1 MWPAEASGVDTSFR
15 VELGFRQGAAQL
27 LLFFFVV
34 HRVIGSISL
43 MISQIDHGMVGSICL
58 QCNHCSHC
66 NHVPRS
72 LGRRRKMKPVPI
84 RKINGRRLWKRNWR
98 MPAGPA
104 FGVILPG
111 WYRFE
116 VIETKFGDK
125 RIQIHMIHTG
135 VCLYIY
141 KIVYRFSICLSIYW
155 KFICEV
161 AGKMNPLE
169 T

>member
-1 MWPAEASGVDTSFR
+1 MFIVFHHCEMIWVKRKHENGTGENWCGRPKHPGWILHSVWSLVFGR
-15 VELGFRQGAAQL
+15 ELPSCSC
-27 LLFFFVV
+27 FFVV

-141 KIVYRFSICLSIYW
+141 I
-155 KFICEV
+155 
-161 AGKMNPLE
+161 
-169 T
+169 